1 MGSVLGVGTGDRSPS
16 AAQELKIPLPQV
28 IYKFKGLFRQYR
40 DQTAID
46 TCPPPPR
53 APRPVIKHS
62 LIFKYQAAAS
72 RLVWKN
78 HS

>member
-1 MGSVLGVGTGDRSPS
+1 MGSVLGVGAGDRSPS
-16 AAQELKIPLPQV
+16 AAQELKIPLPRV
-28 IYKFKGLFRQYR
+28 IYKFKGLFRQYL

-46 TCPPPPR
+46 TCPPPPC
-53 APRPVIKHS
+53 PVIKHS
-62 LIFKYQAAAS
+62 LIFKYPAAVS